1 MKIKDERHPKEL
13 YLFLISKTLERTSY
27 YGLRSLIVLYM
38 IDSVIKMETKDALS
52 IFGLFVSSFLIAN
65 VLGAIIGDLLIGNKK
80 SMLFGGILQA
90 VGTFVF
96 CIPSTTGLYTGMLL
110 VVLGNGLYNP
120 NIIANFGKLYLNKT
134 KLLDAGFM
142 TYYLAINIGAFI
154 GVLFIGLIGEKYG
167 WSNGFLVAGVIML
180 LATIPVLFFK
190 EQELKIIEETT
201 KMTLSKRIIKVVIAF
216 VVIGLFWASFE
227 LNSLASF
234 DLQDKIKEIST
245 FDFPIALYS
254 SLNFI
259 FIIIFGILAII
270 LWSFFYKNQFFKIV
284 AGSIFG
290 LLSFGVLLL
299 VSIVSSEYYVVL
311 FILSFLFMSIAEIH
325 IAAIVYSIIT
335 QYADPKYLA
344 IVMSLIFIPIGLISY
359 LLGLFTDGLLENTVI
374 ILFVGGLIM
383 VFLIVGL
390 YLFNR
395 SDKKSIS

>member
-1 MKIKDERHPKEL
+1 M
-13 YLFLISKTLERTSY
+13 
-27 YGLRSLIVLYM
+27 
-38 IDSVIKMETKDALS
+38 
-52 IFGLFVSSFLIAN
+52 
-65 VLGAIIGDLLIGNKK
+65 LGAIIGDLLIGNKK

-383 VFLIVGL
+383 AFLIVGL